1 MQQRI
6 RLLKNLAS
14 SLLAVGCACG
24 ASTAFAQSPP
34 ESTAPAQSPP
44 EMTLD
49 VSVGGGVATNPFL
62 DSDGKTSGSAT
73 IAISPSVFVQDDL
86 GETRL
91 SGDLRLTRYLQR
103 YGNDASGTLNAS
115 TTRKLDERTQLQLA
129 ASARTSRSALRDGL
143 IFASPPS
150 DAPAPLVP
158 PVSPVLDTTL
168 AGTRARTTVLA
179 TTISIAHRL
188 DEVSGVSAGVEL
200 NGTYIGKDA
209 GFDYRSVSAFLGY
222 QRQLSPRTTV
232 TLGTQVGGVD
242 YLGRRLGDSLIVS
255 PRAGVQQQLSD
266 RLNLVA
272 DAGISFVRTAVT
284 GGHSER
290 VSFGGSLGL
299 CDRTPNRSLCLSASR
314 SAQPTAL
321 GGVSTVTTAALNYDA
336 RLSRVDRVALGAR
349 YGRTNED
356 GAGLPFVRVTD
367 FIGASATYSRDIS
380 ERVALTVTPSY
391 AKFFD
396 DLQPRRANYAIMFG
410 LTLKFGKR
418 R

>member
-14 SLLAVGCACG
+14 SLMAAACACG
-24 ASTAFAQSPP
+24 ASTAF
-34 ESTAPAQSPP
+34 AQSPP

-49 VSVGGGVATNPFL
+49 VSVGGGIATNPFL
-62 DSDGKTSGSAT
+62 DGNSKTSGSAT
-73 IAISPSVFVQDDL
+73 IAISPSIVVDDGL

-91 SGDLRLTRYLQR
+91 SGDLRLTQYLQR
-103 YGNDASGTLNAS
+103 YGSDFSGALDAA
-115 TTRKLDERTQLQLA
+115 TTRKLDERTQLQIS

-143 IFASPPS
+143 IFAS
-150 DAPAPLVP
+150 APGDTPGPLVP
-158 PVSPVLDTTL
+158 PLSPILDTTL
-168 AGTRARTTVLA
+168 AGTRARTTVIA
-179 TTISIAHRL
+179 TTISIAHQL
-188 DEVSGVSAGVEL
+188 DEVSGINAGVEL

-209 GFDYRSVSAFLGY
+209 GFDYRSVSTFLGY
-222 QRQLSPRTTV
+222 QRKLSPRTTV

-266 RLNLVA
+266 RLNLIA
-272 DAGISFVRTAVT
+272 DAGISFVRTAVV

-290 VSFGGSLGL
+290 VSFAGSLGL
-299 CDRTPNRSLCLSASR
+299 CDRSPNRSLCLSASR

-321 GGVSTVTTAALNYDA
+321 GGVSTVTTAALSYDA
-336 RLSRVDRVALGAR
+336 RLSRVDRVSLGAR

-356 GAGLPFVRVTD
+356 GAGLPLTRVTD
-367 FIGASATYSRDIS
+367 FVGASATYSRDIS

-396 DLQPRRANYAIMFG
+396 DLQPRRANYALTFG
-410 LTLKFGKR
+410 LTMKFGKR

>member
-14 SLLAVGCACG
+14 SVMAAVCACG
-24 ASTAFAQSPP
+24 AATAF
-34 ESTAPAQSPP
+34 AQSPP

-62 DSDGKTSGSAT
+62 DSNGKTAGSVT
-73 IAISPSVFVQDDL
+73 IGVSPSVFVEDEL
-86 GETRL
+86 GESRL
-91 SGDLRLTRYLQR
+91 SGDLRLTQYFQH
-103 YGNDASGTLNAS
+103 YGSDISGALEAATI
-115 TTRKLDERTQLQLA
+115 RKLDERTQLQIT

-143 IFASPPS
+143 LFSS
-150 DAPAPLVP
+150 APGDTPGPLVP
-158 PVSPVLDTTL
+158 PLSPILDTTL
-168 AGTRARTTVLA
+168 AGTRARTTSIG
-179 TTISIAHRL
+179 TTIGIAHQL
-188 DEVSGVSAGVEL
+188 DELSGVNAAIEL
-200 NGTYIGKDA
+200 NGTYIDKGA
-209 GFDYRSVSAFLGY
+209 GFDYRSASFSVGY

-232 TLGTQVGGVD
+232 TMGTQVGAVD

-272 DAGISFVRTAVT
+272 DAGISFVRTAVF

-290 VSFGGSLGL
+290 VTFAGSLGL
-299 CDRTPNRSLCLSASR
+299 CDRTPNRSLCLSGSR

-356 GAGLPFVRVTD
+356 GAGLPLVRVTD
-367 FIGASATYSRDIS
+367 FVGASATYSRDIS

-391 AKFFD
+391 AKLFD
-396 DLQPRRANYAIMFG
+396 DLQPRSANYAIMFG
-410 LTLKFGKR
+410 LTMKLGKR

>member
-14 SLLAVGCACG
+14 SLMAAACACG

-34 ESTAPAQSPP
+34 EV
-44 EMTLD
+44 TLD
-49 VSVGGGVATNPFL
+49 VSVGGGIATNPFL
-62 DSDGKTSGSAT
+62 GIDPKTSGSAT
-73 IAISPSVFVQDDL
+73 IAISPSVVVDDGL

-91 SGDLRLTRYLQR
+91 SGDLRLTQYFQR
-103 YGNDASGTLNAS
+103 YGSDVSGAFDAT
-115 TTRKLDERTQLQLA
+115 TTRKLDERTQLQIA

-143 IFASPPS
+143 IFAS
-150 DAPAPLVP
+150 APGDTPGPLVP
-158 PVSPVLDTTL
+158 PLSPILDTTL
-168 AGTRARTTVLA
+168 AGTRARTTVIS

-188 DEVSGVSAGVEL
+188 DEVSAINGGVEL
-200 NGTYIGKDA
+200 YGTYVSKNA
-209 GFDYRSVSAFLGY
+209 GFDYRGISTFVGY
-222 QRQLSPRTTV
+222 QRQLSSRTTV

-242 YLGRRLGDSLIVS
+242 YLGRRTGDSLIVS
-255 PRAGVQQQLSD
+255 PRAGVQQQLSE

-272 DAGISFVRTAVT
+272 DAGISFVRTKVI

-290 VSFGGSLGL
+290 VTFAGSLGL
-299 CDRTPNRSLCLSASR
+299 CDRSPNRSLCLSASR

-321 GGVSTVTTAALNYDA
+321 GGVSTVTSAALNYDA
-336 RLSRVDRVALGAR
+336 RLSRVDRVSLGAR

-356 GAGLPFVRVTD
+356 GAGLPLVRVTD
-367 FIGASATYSRDIS
+367 FVGASATYSRDIS

-396 DLQPRRANYAIMFG
+396 DLQPRRANYALMFG
-410 LTLKFGKR
+410 LTMKFGKR

>member
-6 RLLKNLAS
+6 RLLKSLAS
-14 SLLAVGCACG
+14 SLMAAACACG
-24 ASTAFAQSPP
+24 ASMAFAQSPP
-34 ESTAPAQSPP
+34 EV
-44 EMTLD
+44 TLD
-49 VSVGGGVATNPFL
+49 VSVGGGIATNPFL
-62 DSDGKTSGSAT
+62 DGNSKTSGSAT
-73 IAISPSVFVQDDL
+73 IAISPSVVVDDGL

-91 SGDLRLTRYLQR
+91 SGDLRLTQYLQR
-103 YGNDASGTLNAS
+103 YGSDVSGALEAA
-115 TTRKLDERTQLQLA
+115 TTRKLDERTQLQIA

-143 IFASPPS
+143 IFASSPGDTPG
-150 DAPAPLVP
+150 PLVP
-158 PVSPVLDTTL
+158 PLSPILDTTL
-168 AGTRARTTVLA
+168 AGMRARTTVIA

-188 DEVSGVSAGVEL
+188 DEVSGINASVEL
-200 NGTYIGKDA
+200 YGTYIGKDA
-209 GFDYRSVSAFLGY
+209 GFDYRGISTFVGY
-222 QRQLSPRTTV
+222 QRQLSPRTSV

-242 YLGRRLGDSLIVS
+242 YLGRRTGDSLIVS

-272 DAGISFVRTAVT
+272 DAGISFVRTAVV

-290 VSFGGSLGL
+290 VTFASSLGL
-299 CDRTPNRSLCLSASR
+299 CDRSPNRSLCLSASR

-321 GGVSTVTTAALNYDA
+321 GGVSTVTSAALNYDA
-336 RLSRVDRVALGAR
+336 RVSRVDRVSLGAR

-356 GAGLPFVRVTD
+356 GAGLPLVRVTD
-367 FIGASATYSRDIS
+367 FVGASATYSRDIS

-396 DLQPRRANYAIMFG
+396 DLQPRGANYALMFG
-410 LTLKFGKR
+410 LTMKFGKR

>member
-6 RLLKNLAS
+6 RLLKTLAS
-14 SLLAVGCACG
+14 SLMAAACACG

-34 ESTAPAQSPP
+34 EV
-44 EMTLD
+44 TLD
-49 VSVGGGVATNPFL
+49 VSVGGGIATNPFL
-62 DSDGKTSGSAT
+62 DGNSKTSGSAT
-73 IAISPSVFVQDDL
+73 IAISPSVVVDDGL

-91 SGDLRLTRYLQR
+91 SGDLRLTQYLQR
-103 YGNDASGTLNAS
+103 YGSDISGALEAS
-115 TTRKLDERTQLQLA
+115 TTRKLNERTQLQVG

-143 IFASPPS
+143 IFAS
-150 DAPAPLVP
+150 APGDTPGPLVP
-158 PVSPVLDTTL
+158 PLSPILDTTL
-168 AGTRARTTVLA
+168 AGTRARTTVIA

-188 DEVSGVSAGVEL
+188 DEVSAINAGVEL
-200 NGTYIGKDA
+200 NGTYISKDA
-209 GFDYRSVSAFLGY
+209 GFDYRSISTFVGY
-222 QRQLSPRTTV
+222 QRQLSPRTAV

-242 YLGRRLGDSLIVS
+242 YLGRRTGDSLIVS

-272 DAGISFVRTAVT
+272 DAGISFVRTAVI

-290 VSFGGSLGL
+290 VTFAGSLGL
-299 CDRTPNRSLCLSASR
+299 CDRSPNRSLCLSASR

-321 GGVSTVTTAALNYDA
+321 GGVSTVTSAALNYDA
-336 RLSRVDRVALGAR
+336 RLSRVDRVSLGAR

-356 GAGLPFVRVTD
+356 GAGLPLVRVTD
-367 FIGASATYSRDIS
+367 FVGASATYSRDIS

-396 DLQPRRANYAIMFG
+396 DLQPRRANYALMFG
-410 LTLKFGKR
+410 LTMKFGKR